1 MKYERKLQTSK
12 DLSKLPN
19 KTEYRAV
26 IVENQKIG
34 LRQMADNIEQNM
46 SLMSADLVAAEAALR
61 DEIVY
66 NLMSGNSVHLPGI
79 WSLFTIGEGQCV
91 RRPSY
96 ASPSATQC

>member
-1 MKYERKLQTSK
+1 MSVNYKLLK
-12 DLSKLPN
+12 IYSKLPN

-26 IVENQKIG
+26 IVENQKDRIKTNG
-34 LRQMADNIEQNM
+34 RQYRTKYVAYECRYSCSRG
-46 SLMSADLVAAEAALR
+46 SLAR
-61 DEIVY
+61 R
-66 NLMSGNSVHLPGI
+66 NSLQSYVGQQRTPAWD